1 MKSSTPHVLASA
13 LHIAVVTM
21 LFATAMP
28 AGVVTYTLN
37 NRRFF
42 PAADGTVA
50 DTTSNPFTATT
61 NDSKTTTH
69 TDTLTGNQYS
79 GFTSI
84 ATGPFEMTGITSITL
99 AQATTSSVPGIM
111 SLVSVGIN
119 ETGVTVTGGSGTGF
133 LLPTFHVHGFMDD
146 NNASL
151 QLGIATC
158 AGSNGCILSGPASTA
173 TPGFHPVDALFT
185 PTIGSTT
192 AFTFGNPFTF
202 FFFMEPSIS
211 YFGSQADPGGTSTS
225 SFQMELVSVQVV
237 DAEGRPIPG
246 AQIHS
251 TFLDIA
257 APEPGGVLLCGLGL
271 AGIALRRRR
280 GARARVD
287 IECLDCQYAADRGNT
302 ARTLRDP
309 FAAWR
314 RRHGRGLPGA

>member
-1 MKSSTPHVLASA
+1 MKSSTRNVLTAA
-13 LHIAVVTM
+13 LHIAAVTM
-21 LFATAMP
+21 VFATAMP

-69 TDTLTGNQYS
+69 TDPPTGNDYF

-84 ATGPFEMTGITSITL
+84 ATGPFEMTGVTSVTIN
-99 AQATTSSVPGIM
+99 QPTTSSVAGIM

-133 LLPTFHVHGFMDD
+133 LIPTFHVHGFMDD

-158 AGSNGCILSGPASTA
+158 AGNASCILSSPAFTS
-173 TPGFHPVDALFT
+173 TPGFHPVDVLFSPAIDANT
-185 PTIGSTT
+185 S
-192 AFTFGNPFTF
+192 FTFGTPFGF

-211 YFGSQADPGGTSTS
+211 YLGPQANPGGISTS

-237 DAEGRPIPG
+237 DAGGRPIPG

-257 APEPGGVLLCGLGL
+257 APEPGTWMLLGLGL
-271 AGIALRRRR
+271 AGIA
-280 GARARVD
+280 ARKR
-287 IECLDCQYAADRGNT
+287 
-302 ARTLRDP
+302 
-309 FAAWR
+309 
-314 RRHGRGLPGA
+314 LPAYSKN